1 MIHASF
7 KTFSEASPIL
17 ENVQMAKD
25 YLLKR
30 YATAKKIKTSEI
42 PEETKQKILNDP
54 KFKQVRDLTQKFP
67 NYTPLF
73 TKFAFDQGAEME
85 ELQEIVDLMTQYK
98 NNLAKDL
105 EMPVIDYGKIEPTE
119 DDQRPGYEVL
129 GDDLRNIPRKVKL
142 RKLYNRLVPEMKI
155 QFAKATPKQ
164 IEKLE
169 EISNQLDQMP
179 DKPAE
184 PGGKDRNAWDEFTQ
198 NMKKYTDTRTYPEY
212 RDRELAFG
220 DIIKDADLFIEKW
233 QESDDELVMKLKTM
247 GAQVGWLYQ
256 KDGYIAISTR
266 TPEALRAVAGDTN
279 WCIRNDSTF
288 WSYGEGRVQ
297 LVIMNKN
304 IPTSDR
310 NSLLGITVNKN
321 ESIHT
326 DADRPNGRIRSNSG
340 STYSNLSDLL
350 KGMRLPSALAD
361 AVLNEFPIE
370 ADIKLAM
377 EQFFRHQ
384 KDLTPEKIIGS
395 MININRGFLQNKLPE
410 SEWEKIAGI
419 VSEIIK
425 GTEKLKTSEFLKFF
439 KQNGI
444 LSRSGLAVFDRVVG
458 DDYTPEDV
466 EEMKASS
473 MEGFETMEYIIEEN
487 KRKAMKTKPEE
498 IERMKTCVDNKD
510 SILDKL
516 SKM

>member
-1 MIHASF
+1 MLQTSF
-7 KTFSEASPIL
+7 KTFSEATPIL

-73 TKFAFDQGAEME
+73 TKFAFEQGAEME
-85 ELQEIVDLMTQYK
+85 ELQEIVDLMIQYK

-105 EMPVIDYGKIEPTE
+105 EMPVMDYGKLEPTE
-119 DDQRPGYEVL
+119 EDQRPGYEVL

-169 EISNQLDQMP
+169 EISNQLDQLP
-179 DKPAE
+179 E
-184 PGGKDRNAWDEFTQ
+184 KDGENAWDEFTQ

-233 QESDDELVMKLKTM
+233 QESDDELVKKLKTM

-304 IPTSDR
+304 IPVSDR

-326 DADRPNGRIRSNSG
+326 DADRPNGRIRSSSG
-340 STYSNLSDLL
+340 GTFSTLEALL
-350 KGMRLPSALAD
+350 KGMHLPTGLVE
-361 AVLNEFPIE
+361 AVLKDFPME

-384 KDLTPEKIIGS
+384 KDLTPERIIGS
-395 MININRGFLQNKLPE
+395 LINVNRGFLQGKME
-410 SEWEKIAGI
+410 EGEWERIAGV

-444 LSRSGLAVFDRVVG
+444 LSQSGLAVFDRVVG

-466 EEMKASS
+466 EEIKASS
-473 MEGFETMEYIIEEN
+473 MEGFETMEYILEEN
-487 KRKAMKTKPEE
+487 KRKTMKTKPEE